1 MRSEPRVRSYILFQL
16 DFLQEE
22 ELRSRLRSWR
32 VNVGQRSPCEVTIL
46 FVPVSAGLEQLA
58 VCWADDCDKIILRL
72 CPICKR
78 DSIVGHGH
86 RRKQAH
92 DEHHDWIGIR
102 RGRCSNCGTTFTF
115 LPLFSLPYTH
125 FSLFARCQ
133 ALWIRIK
140 EDCSWEKTAPKL
152 KDADRV
158 PDSSTVRRWS
168 SGLDCSEP
176 EVSFVRQATACATR
190 WLQRGNHSDPQ
201 VAPSPWMASVLE
213 ILWPLRL

>member
-1 MRSEPRVRSYILFQL
+1 MSDIYSNTCDLLSTGAALRDGTLWNSRLSVRCRTSQSIAMPDQTGLPTARAAVFHWRIQGDNRPISLAMRSRLRVRSYILFQL

-32 VNVGQRSPCEVTIL
+32 VNVGQRSPFEVTIL

-58 VCWADDCDKIILRL
+58 ACWANDCDQIIIRL

-102 RGRCSNCGTTFTF
+102 RGRCSTCGKTFTF

-125 FSLFARCQ
+125 FSLLARCQ
-133 ALWIRIK
+133 ALWLRFK
-140 EDCSWEKTAPKL
+140 ERCCG
-152 KDADRV
+152 
-158 PDSSTVRRWS
+158 RR
-168 SGLDCSEP
+168 LHP
-176 EVSFVRQATACATR
+176 R
-190 WLQRGNHSDPQ
+190 
-201 VAPSPWMASVLE
+201 
-213 ILWPLRL
+213 

>member
-1 MRSEPRVRSYILFQL
+1 MRSRLRVRSYILFQL

-32 VNVGQRSPCEVTIL
+32 VNVGQRSPFEVTIL

-58 VCWADDCDKIILRL
+58 ACWADDCDQIIIRL

-102 RGRCSNCGTTFTF
+102 RGRCSTCGKTFTF
-115 LPLFSLPYTH
+115 RCFLLPTPTSVCWPV
-125 FSLFARCQ
+125 ARRCGG
-133 ALWIRIK
+133 ASRN
-140 EDCSWEKTAPKL
+140 
-152 KDADRV
+152 
-158 PDSSTVRRWS
+158 TVRGR
-168 SGLDCSEP
+168 
-176 EVSFVRQATACATR
+176 
-190 WLQRGNHSDPQ
+190 
-201 VAPSPWMASVLE
+201 
-213 ILWPLRL
+213 RLHPR

>member
-1 MRSEPRVRSYILFQL
+1 MRSRRAVRSFILFQL

-32 VNVGQRSPCEVTIL
+32 VNVRQRSPFEVTIL

-58 VCWADDCDKIILRL
+58 SCWADDCDQIILRL
-72 CPICKR
+72 CPICQR

-102 RGRCSNCGTTFTF
+102 RGRCSTCGKTFTF

-133 ALWIRIK
+133 ALWRRIK
-140 EDCSWEKTAPKL
+140 EHCSWERASPKL
-152 KDADRV
+152 KDPDRV
-158 PDSSTVRRWS
+158 PDTRRHIPAHLAFPGRPQFNDGRGQRSS
-168 SGLDCSEP
+168 
-176 EVSFVRQATACATR
+176 CA
-190 WLQRGNHSDPQ
+190 SP
-201 VAPSPWMASVLE
+201 APLGSTQLYPNAIQPRYW
-213 ILWPLRL
+213 

>member
-1 MRSEPRVRSYILFQL
+1 VAGSKKLYSLSVGF
-16 DFLQEE
+16 FQEE

-32 VNVGQRSPCEVTIL
+32 VNVGQRSPFEVTIL

-58 VCWADDCDKIILRL
+58 ACWANDCDQIIIRL

-92 DEHHDWIGIR
+92 DEYHDWIGIR
-102 RGRCSNCGTTFTF
+102 RGRCSICRKTFTF

-133 ALWIRIK
+133 ALLRRFK
-140 EDCSWEKTAPKL
+140 ENYSWEKASPKL

-158 PDSSTVRRWS
+158 PDASTVRRWT

-176 EVSFVRQATACATR
+176 EVSFVRQTTACIAF
-190 WLQRGNHSDPQ
+190 WLQRGHVGGPKA
-201 VAPSPWMASVLE
+201 APLPWMTSTLE
-213 ILWPLRL
+213 ILCPLRL